1 MTEDSEI
8 NVLIMHTLGEYC
20 KDPRLMKLI
29 GELLQYELDIWNRK
43 IQSTE
48 IVDRYDVM
56 IGSAARE

>member
-1 MTEDSEI
+1 
-8 NVLIMHTLGEYC
+8 
-20 KDPRLMKLI
+20 MKLI